1 MSIAKKTASMIGEAG
16 LKGLAAAAETL
27 TMDLHKG
34 RQAGKGTID
43 RIDEA
48 KRQAAEIAK
57 AETIEAKL
65 QALKAE
71 KGHEAPSLGDK
82 PRTKERGFER

>member
-1 MSIAKKTASMIGEAG
+1 MIGEAG
-16 LKGLAAAAETL
+16 PKGLAAAAETL

-34 RQAGKGTID
+34 RQASKGTID

-71 KGHEAPSLGDK
+71 KGHEAPSLGDAQK
-82 PRTKERGFER
+82 IRERGFER